1 MDLKLTQEA
10 YDRCDF
16 TEEQKKSFP
25 RPETEEDLKRFEK
38 LLYTPTEYPSNWGHS
53 LLLLI
58 L

>member
-38 LLYTPTEYPSNWGHS
+38 LLYTPTEYPSN
-53 LLLLI
+53 
-58 L
+58 